1 MLKGVRQGRMP
12 SGHPLPKA
20 LPVIERVVPR
30 SECATQDDPWR
41 PAMDNATG
49 VSADMPP
56 AGLRPSGEADVVK
69 DLDPGVSP
77 RHHLGAEVR
86 RAREETGMSQAEL
99 AKITGHD
106 RTYVTKAETGDIDPS
121 EAFAA
126 GCDRAFPGRRGWFS
140 RFWHDSHRWD
150 HPYPAWFHDWVE
162 KFERLAVIL
171 REWQPSIIPG
181 LLQTAD
187 YARAIL
193 ASWRRDSGDAVEVSV
208 AARIDRQRILDGEG
222 PPDLRVLLDESVLCR
237 EVGSAAVMHGQL
249 EHLLGV
255 ARRPNVSVQVVPT
268 AARAYLGLAG
278 AFAIATLADGSQAA
292 HLETGIQGMTI
303 IDAKLVSQAAQMF
316 DDLRDEALSRS
327 RSLDLMAEV
336 TDKWAHQL
344 AAAGASPAIA
354 TPTVVTAS
362 KSATFAT

>member
-1 MLKGVRQGRMP
+1 MLKAVRQGRMP

-20 LPVIERVVPR
+20 LPDIERVVLQP
-30 SECATQDDPWR
+30 ECATQDDPGR
-41 PAMDNATG
+41 SAMDNRHR
-49 VSADMPP
+49 VFADMPP
-56 AGLRPSGEADVVK
+56 AGLRLSGKADVVK

-99 AKITGHD
+99 AKVTGHD

-150 HPYPAWFHDWVE
+150 HPYPSWFHDWVE

-171 REWQPSIIPG
+171 REWQPSLVPG
-181 LLQTAD
+181 LLQSTD

-193 ASWRRDSGDAVEVSV
+193 ASWRRDSKDAVEVNV
-208 AARIDRQRILDGEG
+208 AARIDRQRILVGEG

-237 EVGSAAVMHGQL
+237 EVGSAAVMYGQL
-249 EHLLGV
+249 EHLLDM
-255 ARRPNVSVQVVPT
+255 ARRPNVSIQLVPT
-268 AARAYLGLAG
+268 AAHAYLGLAG
-278 AFAIATLADGSQAA
+278 AFAIATLPDGSQAA

-336 TDKWAHQL
+336 TDKWAHQR

-354 TPTVVTAS
+354 TLTAETAS
-362 KSATFAT
+362 KSATSET

>member
-1 MLKGVRQGRMP
+1 
-12 SGHPLPKA
+12 
-20 LPVIERVVPR
+20 
-30 SECATQDDPWR
+30 
-41 PAMDNATG
+41 
-49 VSADMPP
+49 
-56 AGLRPSGEADVVK
+56 VK

-77 RHHLGAEVR
+77 RHHLGAEIR
-86 RAREETGMSQAEL
+86 RAREEAGMSQAEL
-99 AKITGHD
+99 AKITSHD
-106 RTYVTKAETGDIDPS
+106 RTYVTKAETGDIDLS

-171 REWQPSIIPG
+171 RAWQPSLVPG

-187 YARAIL
+187 YARAIF
-193 ASWRRDSGDAVEVSV
+193 ASWRRDSGDAVEVNV
-208 AARIDRQRILDGEG
+208 AARIGRQRILDGEG

-249 EHLLGV
+249 EHLLGM

-278 AFAIATLADGSQAA
+278 AFSIARTRTCGDSAGTPQPAIDSPGSSEARLFA
-292 HLETGIQGMTI
+292 RKVVT
-303 IDAKLVSQAAQMF
+303 
-316 DDLRDEALSRS
+316 DLRDGIA
-327 RSLDLMAEV
+327 
-336 TDKWAHQL
+336 TD
-344 AAAGASPAIA
+344 GASTGVFRTDHLTDRIVTISTLGCPEVPACADASRQHPDIPGISDIRRASGPQHGPRSSASSRPCRDYLSPHCSGSTCLPIA
-354 TPTVVTAS
+354 SEKMTSAS
-362 KSATFAT
+362 RLSIWRLSWLCSTRC

>member
-1 MLKGVRQGRMP
+1 MLEAVRQGRMP

-20 LPVIERVVPR
+20 LPGIERAAPR
-30 SECATQDDPWR
+30 
-41 PAMDNATG
+41 
-49 VSADMPP
+49 
-56 AGLRPSGEADVVK
+56 SGEASVVK

-77 RHHLGAEVR
+77 RHHLGAEIR
-86 RAREETGMSQAEL
+86 RAREEAGMSQAEL
-99 AKITGHD
+99 AKITSHD

-126 GCDRAFPGRRGWFS
+126 GCDRAFPGRHGWFI

-171 REWQPSIIPG
+171 RAWQPSLVPG

-187 YARAIL
+187 YARAIF
-193 ASWRRDSGDAVEVSV
+193 ASWRRDSGDAVEVNV

-222 PPDLRVLLDESVLCR
+222 PPDLRVLLDESVLYR
-237 EVGSAAVMHGQL
+237 EIGSAAVMYGQL
-249 EHLLGV
+249 EHLLGM
-255 ARRPNVSVQVVPT
+255 ARRPNVSVQVVPA
-268 AARAYLGLAG
+268 AARAYLGFAG
-278 AFAIATLADGSQAA
+278 AFSIAMLADGSQAA
-292 HLETGIQGMTI
+292 HLETGIQGMTV
-303 IDAKLVSQAAQMF
+303 IDAKLVRQAAQMF

-336 TDKWAHQL
+336 TEKWAQQL
-344 AAAGASPAIA
+344 AAAGVSPATA
-354 TPTVVTAS
+354 TPTAVTAS
-362 KSATFAT
+362 K

>member
-1 MLKGVRQGRMP
+1 
-12 SGHPLPKA
+12 
-20 LPVIERVVPR
+20 
-30 SECATQDDPWR
+30 
-41 PAMDNATG
+41 
-49 VSADMPP
+49 
-56 AGLRPSGEADVVK
+56 VK
-69 DLDPGVSP
+69 NLDPGVSP

-86 RAREETGMSQAEL
+86 RAREEAGMSQAEL

-121 EAFAA
+121 EAFAV
-126 GCDRAFPGRRGWFS
+126 GCDRAFPGRRVWFS
-140 RFWHDSHRWD
+140 RFWHDSHRWN

-171 REWQPSIIPG
+171 RAWQPSLVPG

-208 AARIDRQRILDGEG
+208 AARIDRQRILDSEG
-222 PPDLRVLLDESVLCR
+222 PPDLRVLLDESVLYR
-237 EVGSAAVMHGQL
+237 EIGSAAVMHGQL
-249 EHLLGV
+249 KHLLAMAG
-255 ARRPNVSVQVVPT
+255 RPNVSVQVVPT

-278 AFAIATLADGSQAA
+278 AFAIATLADGSQTA
-292 HLETGIQGMTI
+292 HLETGIQGMTV

-327 RSLDLMAEV
+327 RSFDLMAEV
-336 TDKWAHQL
+336 TDTWAQQR
-344 AAAGASPAIA
+344 AAAGASPATA
-354 TPTVVTAS
+354 TPTAVTAS
-362 KSATFAT
+362 KSATSET

>member
-1 MLKGVRQGRMP
+1 MRL
-12 SGHPLPKA
+12 
-20 LPVIERVVPR
+20 
-30 SECATQDDPWR
+30 
-41 PAMDNATG
+41 
-49 VSADMPP
+49 
-56 AGLRPSGEADVVK
+56 SGEADVVK
-69 DLDPGVSP
+69 DLDSSVSP
-77 RHHLGAEVR
+77 RHHLGAEIR

-99 AKITGHD
+99 GKITSHD

-126 GCDRAFPGRRGWFS
+126 GCDRAFPDRRGWFS

-162 KFERLAVIL
+162 KFERLAVLL
-171 REWQPSIIPG
+171 REWQPSLIPG

-187 YARAIL
+187 YARAIFT
-193 ASWRRDSGDAVEVSV
+193 SWRRDSGDAVEVNV

-222 PPDLRVLLDESVLCR
+222 PPDLRVLLDEAVLCR

-249 EHLLGV
+249 EHLLGM

-268 AARAYLGLAG
+268 VARAYLGLAG
-278 AFAIATLADGSQAA
+278 AFAVATLADGSQAA
-292 HLETGIQGMTI
+292 HLETGIQGMTV

-344 AAAGASPAIA
+344 ATAGASPAIA

-362 KSATFAT
+362 KSVTSAT